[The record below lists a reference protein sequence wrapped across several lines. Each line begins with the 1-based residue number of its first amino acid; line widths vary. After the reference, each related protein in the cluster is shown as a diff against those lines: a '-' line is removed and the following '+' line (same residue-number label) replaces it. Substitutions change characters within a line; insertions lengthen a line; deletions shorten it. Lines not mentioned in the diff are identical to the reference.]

1 MTMRRSAAFIA
12 ARSSTDRGRDSA
24 FIGTQFCQLSTPE
37 VAIGQLGMR
46 NDKVFLVYVP
56 VAEAHDVEVQRPG
69 PPALRPGAPLLSLDG
84 LAPLQKRARLQRG
97 IEQHHLIKVGR
108 LL

>member
-1 MTMRRSAAFIA
+1 MTIRCPAAFMA
-12 ARSSTDRGRDSA
+12 ARSSTERGRVSA

-46 NDKVFLVYVP
+46 NDKVLLVYAP

-84 LAPLQKRARLQRG
+84 LAPRQEGARLQPG